1 MEHIL
6 HDLSGTDNWQQIHIY
21 IYIYIYIYMHIYN
34 KLVRLFTHQTM
45 CVYKEWEY
53 TIYII
58 SYVMFNRFK
67 HVSLY
72 KSVGANTSASR
83 YEIANGVN
91 QTKI

>member
-1 MEHIL
+1 
-6 HDLSGTDNWQQIHIY
+6 
-21 IYIYIYIYMHIYN
+21 MHIYN

-45 CVYKEWEY
+45 CVYKVMCWEEY

-58 SYVMFNRFK
+58 SYVMFNRLK

-72 KSVGANTSASR
+72 KSVGVNTSASR

-91 QTKI
+91 QTKIYIFDT